1 MSSKITLEAFAK
13 LNKADMQTAF
23 AAERDITLRVVETN
37 KKLVMDLDAHARM
50 GVAEAFD
57 FFLNRFAQPITEIT
71 YMGDYREK
79 DIGWKAQV
87 TLSQKLLDGT
97 WYLAQGHTN
106 KDKDR
111 KPGQEEL
118 TQAAEASC
126 QLALKAGQPHR
137 ELMSVYK
144 SHAALNNNIKAL
156 DQATRARLYGLTG
169 NTHTAWNEPKASAPY
184 AAKGNI
190 QQLPAE
196 TPMTADE
203 RKEAEALGF
212 SVPDVNTGLN
222 VDPKEEAA
230 RQRLNDAADKVASAA
245 NDTTTGQVDQKV
257 Y

>member
-23 AAERDITLRVVETN
+23 AAERDITLRVVDVN
-37 KKLVMDLDAHARM
+37 KKLVMDLDAHDRM
-50 GVAEAFD
+50 GVAEAYD
-57 FFLNRFAQPITEIT
+57 FFINRFCQPITEIT
-71 YMGDYREK
+71 YMGDMREK

-87 TLSQKLLDGT
+87 NLSQKLLDGC
-97 WYLAQGHTN
+97 WYLSQGHTN

-111 KPGQEEL
+111 KPGQDEL
-118 TQAAEASC
+118 TSQHEAAA
-126 QLALKAGQPHR
+126 QVAINAGQPNR

-144 SHAALNNNIKAL
+144 AHAALSNNIKAL

-169 NTHTAWNEPKASAPY
+169 NTHTAWNEPKAAAPY
-184 AAKGNI
+184 AAGGNI

-196 TPMTADE
+196 TPMSADE
-203 RKEAEALGF
+203 RAEAIALGF
-212 SVPDVNTGLN
+212 TVPDASTGIN

-230 RQRLNDAADKVASAA
+230 RQRLNDAADKIAQAA
-245 NDTTTGQVDQKV
+245 NDTTVGQVDRKV